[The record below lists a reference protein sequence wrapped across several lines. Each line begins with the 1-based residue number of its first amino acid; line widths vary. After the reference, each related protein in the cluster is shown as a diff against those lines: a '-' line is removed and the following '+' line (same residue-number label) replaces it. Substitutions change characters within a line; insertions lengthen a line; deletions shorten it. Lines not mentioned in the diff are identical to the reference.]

1 MILVDSDHFSI
12 ISNRHDRTHAALI
25 ARLKA
30 ANDVVA
36 LPIVVV
42 EEVLRGRLAKLRRVL
57 NFSDLSRPYDQLAEA
72 LRFLNTFAIASW
84 NAQAAQHMA
93 AFREARIRIGTQDL
107 RIASIALATNALLV
121 SANLQDFEQVPGLRV
136 EDWLR

>member
-12 ISNRHDRTHAALI
+12 ISNRHDRKHAALI

-42 EEVLRGRLAKLRRVL
+42 EEVLRGRLAKLRRVP
-57 NFSDLSRPYDQLAEA
+57 RPNQGQARTCTYKVV
-72 LRFLNTFAIASW
+72 NTY
-84 NAQAAQHMA
+84 
-93 AFREARIRIGTQDL
+93 
-107 RIASIALATNALLV
+107 
-121 SANLQDFEQVPGLRV
+121 
-136 EDWLR
+136 